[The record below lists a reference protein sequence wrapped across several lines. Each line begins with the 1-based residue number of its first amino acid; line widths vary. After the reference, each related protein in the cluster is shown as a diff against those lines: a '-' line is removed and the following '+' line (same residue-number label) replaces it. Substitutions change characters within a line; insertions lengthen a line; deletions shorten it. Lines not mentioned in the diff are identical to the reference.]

1 MAAPASTASHA
12 RDVRTFGQG
21 FLIGLAIALAV
32 GAVATDTPV
41 ALLLAAIVI
50 VLLVASL
57 WT

>member
-1 MAAPASTASHA
+1 L
-12 RDVRTFGQG
+12 RTFGQG
-21 FLIGLAIALAV
+21 FLIGLAVALTV

-41 ALLLAAIVI
+41 ALLLAAAVI

>member
-1 MAAPASTASHA
+1 
-12 RDVRTFGQG
+12 VRTFGQG